1 MGSGLVQTLGQI
13 VFIREKKLSNANL
26 LESRHIK
33 EKKASLPV
41 DVRRSKTSLL
51 KLPIIADTAHAEKKS
66 ANKSSAFGFE
76 FFELELNVPRGS
88 LDRGVPPSPS
98 NPDPVSEKNHSF
110 HHSV

>member
-1 MGSGLVQTLGQI
+1 MKLYSIIYQKEALKSYFI
-13 VFIREKKLSNANL
+13 VSQNHSVNLKNIYENLSL
-26 LESRHIK
+26 SFWH
-33 EKKASLPV
+33 
-41 DVRRSKTSLL
+41 
-51 KLPIIADTAHAEKKS
+51 IIADTAHAGKKS

-76 FFELELNVPRGS
+76 FFELELNASRGS

>member
-1 MGSGLVQTLGQI
+1 M
-13 VFIREKKLSNANL
+13 
-26 LESRHIK
+26 
-33 EKKASLPV
+33 
-41 DVRRSKTSLL
+41 LL
-51 KLPIIADTAHAEKKS
+51 KLYSIIYQKEALKSYFIVSQNHSVNLKNIYENLRLSFWHIIADTAHAEKKS

-88 LDRGVPPSPS
+88 LDRAVPPSPS

>member
-1 MGSGLVQTLGQI
+1 M
-13 VFIREKKLSNANL
+13 
-26 LESRHIK
+26 
-33 EKKASLPV
+33 
-41 DVRRSKTSLL
+41 LL
-51 KLPIIADTAHAEKKS
+51 KLYSIIYQKEALKSYFIVSQDHSVNLKNIYENLRLPFWHIIADTAHAEKKS

>member
-1 MGSGLVQTLGQI
+1 M
-13 VFIREKKLSNANL
+13 
-26 LESRHIK
+26 
-33 EKKASLPV
+33 
-41 DVRRSKTSLL
+41 LL
-51 KLPIIADTAHAEKKS
+51 KLYSIIYQKEALKSYFIVSPNHSVNLKNIYENLRLSFWHIIADTAHAEKKS

-88 LDRGVPPSPS
+88 LDRGVPLSPS